1 MDWKVRN
8 FYFVVIAF
16 AILLPLSISDAFA
29 QELPEPEEEINNPP
43 VIGHID
49 TQVVDELTQL
59 SFTIPATDDDG
70 DDLLFSMTGPD
81 GATIDES
88 TGQFSWTP
96 TEEQGPAWGAGM
108 YIFEVTVTDGLD
120 SVSKTFYVQV
130 NEVNSPPYFTS
141 VPVLGAAEDEPYSY
155 EITVGDQD
163 VPPEKLL
170 IGAKSLPLWLHLES
184 NVLSGTPSA
193 DDVGNHQVILA
204 VSDKSVMIE
213 QSFTITVVATNDAPV
228 IGPVENQEVDEL
240 TELSFTIPATDDDGD
255 DLLFSMTG
263 PDGATIDESTG
274 QFSWIPTEEQ
284 GPGVYH
290 VVVTLSDGIE
300 SDSVEFDVQVNEVN
314 SPPYFTS
321 VPVLDAA
328 EDNPYSYEITV
339 ADSDLPPEELL
350 INAESL
356 PSWLSLESNVLS
368 GIPLMDDVGEHD
380 VILSVTDGIFTVE
393 QSFTVTVIATNDAP
407 VIVSSPPL
415 TTIQEDQYSY
425 TLVVEDEDGD
435 QITFNAVA
443 KPSWL
448 ELIDNGDSTAT
459 LSGIPTLA
467 DLGIHQVTLEATDGQ
482 ETVSQSFSIEVLG
495 ATALIDIAIQ
505 DLIDNPDYVPDN
517 LGSEVSKM
525 ANLLN
530 LLANSDKETHAAFIA
545 KFHEYKA
552 ALKVR
557 LDIGQGKLNSLEN
570 RKLIQELDGAENSLK
585 VKSSKLLEMKQNTNK
600 IKTAID
606 YTQTKKAL
614 IKLQNHAG
622 VIKNLLLESDEK
634 NKILEELHKERMKLL
649 KDVIIH
655 EAKHNGKQ
663 ITPDEIKKID
673 EKVKEKTSE
682 KKGPDRVSD
691 PHDNSKK
698 GGKDK
703 AKSNNGKGNGKG
715 NSNSGK
721 GNSNGK
727 GNSK

>member
-8 FYFVVIAF
+8 FHIVVLALVM
-16 AILLPLSISDAFA
+16 LLPFSISDVFA
-29 QELPEPEEEINNPP
+29 QELPEQEEEINNPP
-43 VIGHID
+43 VIGQIDFHI
-49 TQVVDELTQL
+49 VDELTEL
-59 SFTIPATDDDG
+59 AFTIPATDDDG

-81 GATIDES
+81 GATIDS
-88 TGQFSWTP
+88 DGQFSWTP

-108 YIFEVTVTDGLD
+108 YVFEVTVTDGVD

-130 NEVNSPPYFTS
+130 NEVNTPPYFTS
-141 VPVLGAAEDEPYSY
+141 SPVLDAAEDEPYSY
-155 EITVGDQD
+155 EIAVADAD

-170 IGAKSLPLWLHLES
+170 IGATSLPLWLHLES
-184 NVLSGTPSA
+184 NVLSGVPTA
-193 DDVGNHQVILA
+193 DDVGDYQVILG
-204 VSDKSVMIE
+204 VSDNSVMVE
-213 QSFTITVVATNDAPV
+213 QSFTITVVAVNDAPV
-228 IGPVENQEVDEL
+228 IGPVENQIVDEL
-240 TELSFTIPATDDDGD
+240 TELSFTIPVTDEDDD
-255 DLLFSMTG
+255 DLMFSMTG
-263 PDGATIDESTG
+263 PDGATIDSDG
-274 QFSWIPTEEQ
+274 QFSWTPTEEQ
-284 GPGVYH
+284 GPGLYH
-290 VVVTLSDGIE
+290 FVVTISDGIE
-300 SDSVEFDVQVNEVN
+300 SDTVEFDVQVNEVN

-321 VPVLDAA
+321 SPVLDAA

-339 ADSDLPPEELL
+339 DDSDLPPEELQ

-368 GIPLMDDVGEHD
+368 GVPLMDDIGDND
-380 VILSVTDGIFTVE
+380 VVLSVTDGVFTVE
-393 QSFTVTVIATNDAP
+393 QAFTITVAPTNDAP
-407 VIVSSPPL
+407 VIISSPTL

-425 TLVVEDEDGD
+425 ILVVEDEDGD
-435 QITFNAVA
+435 QISFNVVT

-448 ELIDNGDSTAT
+448 ELLDNGDSTAT
-459 LSGIPTLA
+459 ISGIPTLA
-467 DLGIHQVTLEATDGQ
+467 DLGVHQVTIEATDGQ
-482 ETVSQSFSIEVLG
+482 ETVSQSFTIEVLG

-505 DLIDNPDYVPDN
+505 DLIDNPEYVPDN

-585 VKSSKLLEMKQNTNK
+585 VKSSKLLDMKQNTNK

-622 VIKNLLLESDEK
+622 VIKNLLLESEEK

-649 KDVIIH
+649 KDVIIQ

-673 EKVKEKTSE
+673 EKVKQKTTE

-698 GGKDK
+698 GGGKDK
-703 AKSNNGKGNGKG
+703 EKSNNGKGNGKG